1 MHFPLCVDVKVWA
14 TKGDQGAKNSMFTE
28 GLPHMLT
35 KWLTV
40 WKDPPRIAEIGHT
53 TAKPVSS
60 RTVSKC
66 TGTLSLSSFS
76 LSLLRRYAGYQ
87 FWHNSSLTVRLF
99 FFPRIRWF
107 LYQCQSDPLRTPVCL
122 WSCSRSTSAFG
133 KNPLLSRRTWKACCP
148 LQRCTALVVCS
159 SLKEPMFMF
168 RIMAQQEYVW
178 CPYSPM
184 KVNHE
189 EVWLDG
195 SKCWRTGLWFASRL
209 LPTLINIY
217 LQQSKVWNPKK
228 SFCYLNLPKA

>member
-1 MHFPLCVDVKVWA
+1 M
-14 TKGDQGAKNSMFTE
+14 
-28 GLPHMLT
+28 
-35 KWLTV
+35 
-40 WKDPPRIAEIGHT
+40 
-53 TAKPVSS
+53 
-60 RTVSKC
+60 
-66 TGTLSLSSFS
+66 
-76 LSLLRRYAGYQ
+76 
-87 FWHNSSLTVRLF
+87 
-99 FFPRIRWF
+99 
-107 LYQCQSDPLRTPVCL
+107 CL

-168 RIMAQQEYVW
+168 RIMAQQENVW

-228 SFCYLNLPKA
+228 SFCYLNLPKAKKPYINSTAYIVVQVLPLESLHLTVVDSIGPVIITQCTGRELI